1 MFKTVDKVTLLC
13 FLVKTI
19 CTAISS
25 MESFGISEL
34 VPRIEVTKVEI
45 IIIKD
50 LLEATRVEQGRIT
63 TGEQE
68 FNFKNQVLKQ

>member
-13 FLVKTI
+13 SLVNTI

-68 FNFKNQVLKQ
+68 FNIKNQVLKQ